1 MTSILNSRGF
11 TAWKNGRNPCQRM
24 CHRVLQ
30 GRLFIVS
37 TVIGTSKGMHN
48 SVYTDA
54 GVRITIDIV
63 DVVLVAQ
70 IALLSVP

>member
-1 MTSILNSRGF
+1 MMLLIAASI
-11 TAWKNGRNPCQRM
+11 
-24 CHRVLQ
+24 
-30 GRLFIVS
+30 FIVS

-54 GVRITIDIV
+54 GVRITIDIA
-63 DVVLVAQ
+63 DVGLVAQ